1 VGGFVGGFVGGDYP
15 PIHEGAVAEYVTFA
29 VTETVMASSRASLRE
44 KLVIEKSA

>member
-1 VGGFVGGFVGGDYP
+1 VGDSWGDP